1 MIAPISMT
9 PSITIDAALADP
21 NLREAFR
28 QQRCASAVRRA
39 ARAPL
44 LPLFLDAA

>member
-1 MIAPISMT
+1 MT
-9 PSITIDAALADP
+9 SAITIDQALANR

-28 QQRCASAVRRA
+28 QQRCASALTLARKRA